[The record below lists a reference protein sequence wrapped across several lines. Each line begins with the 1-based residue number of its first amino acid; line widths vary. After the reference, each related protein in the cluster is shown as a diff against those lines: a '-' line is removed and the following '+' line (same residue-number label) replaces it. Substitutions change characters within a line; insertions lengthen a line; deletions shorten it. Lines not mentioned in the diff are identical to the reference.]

1 MEPLSKVQ
9 RDVGI
14 SVECS
19 SALLALAGAIPLP
32 TGLSQRAAIWAAMFT
47 VGLNL
52 CFCFH
57 CKFCSSF

>member
-1 MEPLSKVQ
+1 MQ

-19 SALLALAGAIPLP
+19 SALLALAGVIPLP
-32 TGLSQRAAIWAAMFT
+32 TGLFRRAAIWAAMFT
-47 VGLNL
+47 LRLNL

-57 CKFCSSF
+57 YKFYSSFRDNSNV